1 MIVIRFAVV
10 RGRAASFCTEWIR
23 AEVFR
28 MPSCCHWQDRMGFCR
43 GVSMNQVL
51 PMSRL
56 FERAAPPKKGAAVP
70 RQRVISQL
78 WRMAER
84 QVSAVE
90 QRLAAQTDEP
100 QALEREAKTLGII
113 ARTVRD
119 LVAIDEEKAKLKSG
133 DKGHDETGPGGSRA
147 IEDFRREL
155 AEKLEQLRIERTGL
169 GAAGEAVADSD

>member
-1 MIVIRFAVV
+1 MIVIRFATV
-10 RGRAASFCTEWIR
+10 RGRTASFCTEWIR

-28 MPSCCHWQDRMGFCR
+28 MPPCCKGQDRMGLRR
-43 GVSMNQVL
+43 GLSMNQVL

-56 FERAAPPKKGAAVP
+56 FERAPPPKRLKTVP

-90 QRLAAQTDEP
+90 QRLSALNEEP

-119 LVAIDEEKAKLKSG
+119 LIAIDEEKAKLRSG
-133 DKGHDETGPGGSRA
+133 DKGHDETGPGASRA
-147 IEDFRREL
+147 IDDFRREL
-155 AEKLEQLRIERTGL
+155 AEKLEQLRAERGGSLT
-169 GAAGEAVADSD
+169 AGEAVAKSD

>member
-1 MIVIRFAVV
+1 
-10 RGRAASFCTEWIR
+10 
-23 AEVFR
+23 
-28 MPSCCHWQDRMGFCR
+28 
-43 GVSMNQVL
+43 MNQVL

-56 FERAAPPKKGAAVP
+56 FDRATPPKMVTAVP

-90 QRLAAQTDEP
+90 QRLAALHDEP

-119 LVAIDEEKAKLKSG
+119 LIAIDEEKAKLKSG
-133 DKGHDETGPGGSRA
+133 DKGNDETGPGASRA
-147 IEDFRREL
+147 IDDFRREL
-155 AEKLEQLRIERTGL
+155 AEKLEQLRSERAGL
-169 GAAGEAVADSD
+169 GATGEAVAGCD